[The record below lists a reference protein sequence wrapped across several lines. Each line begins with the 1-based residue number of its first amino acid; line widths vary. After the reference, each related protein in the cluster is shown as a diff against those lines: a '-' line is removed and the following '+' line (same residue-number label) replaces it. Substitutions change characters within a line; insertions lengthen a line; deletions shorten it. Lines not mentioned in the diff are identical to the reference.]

1 MIRRLYIYL
10 VAFISLEIVVW
21 GSIGLVRFFL
31 SGANL
36 RQETDSLA
44 GALAL
49 LLVSTPVFG
58 LHWWIAQRG
67 ARRDI
72 QERSDRLRAIFLFG
86 VLLTT
91 GVPAVQN
98 AVAALDRL
106 FLQAFG
112 VDSFW
117 ALFGGTQSL
126 TDNLV
131 AILIN
136 LLAGGY
142 FYWVARG
149 DGLAL
154 AQEDTSREA
163 PGQYARPWIETR
175 RLYRYL
181 WLLYSLA
188 LVVAGTQQ
196 ALLAIL
202 TLWGTGDVE
211 PWTYLANGLALLLV
225 GTPLWWWLERLVRRS
240 LNDSEERNSSLRLAV
255 LYLVVFISLAVT
267 LTAAGVALYYALLF
281 ILGAAPQGAAFLAE
295 IAPPISLI
303 LPFGLLWLYEMRFL
317 RRSIA
322 SVADSDTASV
332 ETETRPAKVSTG
344 RSGWSGTAAGRRA
357 GMQRLYGYFAS
368 LAGLMASFVGLAA
381 LLDFL
386 INLAIDPASWS
397 QPAQKNSLA
406 AGLAALWVG
415 LPLWILSWRPLQ
427 AEAAQEGE
435 AGDHARRSPVRRGY
449 LFLVLFASVL
459 GVMIS
464 GGAQLFALL
473 QALLDSPAPD
483 LLNDVLPGLALL
495 FLFGFVLLYHWRL
508 LMRDNRLA
516 QRSLSRRY
524 AQFPVLILTPEEAG
538 EQDADHPE
546 AFSRSLMDAIQRQ
559 APDLPV
565 EVHAYN
571 QGVPDEA
578 LAAAQVVILPAELVA
593 RPSEA
598 LRLWLQ
604 AFQGQRLVI
613 PTPAKG
619 WHWVGM
625 GSAAMPA
632 LARQAAQAVRRL
644 AEGDAS
650 AQGSQAPWMIA
661 AYVAAAFLG
670 VIILLVLILAIVALV
685 IG

>member
-1 MIRRLYIYL
+1 MIRRLYVYL
-10 VAFISLEIVVW
+10 VTFISLEIVLW

-36 RQETDSLA
+36 GQETDSLA

-49 LLVSTPVFG
+49 LLVSAPVFG

-67 ARRDI
+67 ANRDI
-72 QERSDRLRAIFLFG
+72 TERSDRLRAIFLFG
-86 VLLTT
+86 VLLST
-91 GVPAVQN
+91 GIPAAQN

-112 VDSFW
+112 VNSFW
-117 ALFGGTQSL
+117 AIFGGTQTL
-126 TDNLV
+126 TYNLV

-154 AQEDTSREA
+154 AQEDASRES
-163 PGQYARPWIETR
+163 PGQYSRAWIETR

-188 LVVAGTQQ
+188 LVVAGIQQ
-196 ALLAIL
+196 ALLAVL

-211 PWTYLANGLALLLV
+211 PWVHLANGLALLLLGV
-225 GTPLWWWLERLVRRS
+225 PLWWWLERMVRRS
-240 LNDSEERNSSLRLAV
+240 LNDPEERNSLLRLAV

-281 ILGAAPQGAAFLAE
+281 VLGAAPEGAAFLAE
-295 IAPPISLI
+295 IALPISLI
-303 LPFGLLWLYEMRFL
+303 LPFGLLWLYEMRLL

-322 SVADSDTASV
+322 SVAEWDAANSEA
-332 ETETRPAKVSTG
+332 ETRPAKASAG
-344 RSGWSGTAAGRRA
+344 RSSWSGTAAGRRA

-368 LAGLMASFVGLAA
+368 LAGLTASFVGLAA

-386 INLAIDPASWS
+386 VTLAIDPASWS
-397 QPAQKNSLA
+397 QPGQKNSLA
-406 AGLAALWVG
+406 AGLAAMWVG
-415 LPLWILSWRPLQ
+415 FPLWILSWRPLQ
-427 AEAAQEGE
+427 AEASLEGE
-435 AGDHARRSPVRRGY
+435 AGDYARRSPVRRGY

-473 QALLDSPAPD
+473 QALFGSPAPD
-483 LLNDVLPGLALL
+483 LLSELLPGLALL
-495 FLFGFVLLYHWRL
+495 LLFGAVLLYHWRV
-508 LMRDNRLA
+508 LMKDNRLA

-524 AQFPVLILTPEEAG
+524 AQFPVLILTPEADGQEM
-538 EQDADHPE
+538 DHPE
-546 AFSRSLMDAIQRQ
+546 AFSRSLVDAIQRLV
-559 APDLPV
+559 PDLPI

-604 AFQGQRLVI
+604 AYQGQRLVI

-619 WHWVGM
+619 WHWVGV
-625 GSAAMPA
+625 GSSGMPA

-650 AQGSQAPWMIA
+650 AQGSQPPWMIA
-661 AYVAAAFLG
+661 AYLAVAFLG
-670 VIILLVLILAIVALV
+670 VIILLALILAIVTLV

>member
-1 MIRRLYIYL
+1 MIRRLYVYL
-10 VAFISLEIVVW
+10 VAFISLEIVLW

-36 RQETDSLA
+36 GQETDSLA

-49 LLVSTPVFG
+49 LLVSAPVFG

-67 ARRDI
+67 AKRDI
-72 QERSDRLRAIFLFG
+72 SERSDRLRAIFLFG
-86 VLLTT
+86 VLLAT
-91 GVPAVQN
+91 GIPAAQN

-112 VDSFW
+112 VNSFW
-117 ALFGGTQSL
+117 AIFGGTQTL

-154 AQEDTSREA
+154 AQEDASRES
-163 PGQYARPWIETR
+163 PGQYSRAWIETR

-188 LVVAGTQQ
+188 LVVAGIQQ
-196 ALLAIL
+196 ALLAVL

-211 PWTYLANGLALLLV
+211 PWVHLANGLALLLL
-225 GTPLWWWLERLVRRS
+225 GAPLWWWLERLVRRS
-240 LNDSEERNSSLRLAV
+240 LKDPEERNSLLRLAV

-281 ILGAAPQGAAFLAE
+281 VLGAAPEGAAFLAE
-295 IAPPISLI
+295 IALPISLI
-303 LPFGLLWLYEMRFL
+303 LPFGLLWLYELRLL

-322 SVADSDTASV
+322 SVAELDAANS
-332 ETETRPAKVSTG
+332 ETETRPAKASAG
-344 RSGWSGTAAGRRA
+344 RSSWSGTAAGRRA

-368 LAGLMASFVGLAA
+368 LAGLTASFVGLAA

-386 INLAIDPASWS
+386 VTLAIDPASWS
-397 QPAQKNSLA
+397 QPGQKNSLA
-406 AGLAALWVG
+406 AGLAAMWVG

-427 AEAAQEGE
+427 AEAALEGE
-435 AGDHARRSPVRRGY
+435 AGDYARRSPVRRSY

-473 QALLDSPAPD
+473 QALFGSPAPD
-483 LLNDVLPGLALL
+483 LLGELLPGLALL
-495 FLFGFVLLYHWRL
+495 LLFGAVLLYHWRV
-508 LMRDNRLA
+508 LMKDNRLA

-524 AQFPVLILTPEEAG
+524 AQFPVLILTPEADGQEM
-538 EQDADHPE
+538 DHPE
-546 AFSRSLMDAIQRQ
+546 AFSRSLVDAIQRLV
-559 APDLPV
+559 PDLPI

-604 AFQGQRLVI
+604 AYQGQRLVI

-619 WHWVGM
+619 WHWVGV
-625 GSAAMPA
+625 GSSGMPA

-650 AQGSQAPWMIA
+650 AQGNQPPWMIA
-661 AYVAAAFLG
+661 AYLAVAFLG
-670 VIILLVLILAIVALV
+670 VIFLLALILAIVTLV